1 MSAHPVAFLRLTNS
15 RTDPHGWKPK
25 KDDGKW
31 RESLPRSGVRQ
42 NAADKKPLPT
52 FASDCLAAAV
62 RYARGMSTSRPRD
75 LAHDLLLPTLLF
87 AALGGM
93 TWAVRGC
100 SGFGGQM
107 GCIFAGVTWG
117 TAWWFIAR
125 DPARRQSRRYSSGWV
140 ILALTVGI
148 GMAGARGWM
157 QWPSFFNGRL
167 MTDAGA
173 GKFVPIPRMY
183 GFIWLFIAGMPWAG
197 LGACMLAWCGSRRP
211 FPACLWL
218 ARLGCGIGGMYLGL
232 FLFRNFPEVF
242 LPLYS
247 SIKAQ
252 YLDLQANPTLRRLI
266 NDNRAAI
273 QHMGLYLG
281 FLAFEIGR
289 RDWKNVLLI
298 LTVGVVNGLGWALCQ
313 NWQWATQVWPKGN
326 FNFWRCWE
334 SSGGISIGIAYG
346 VAYFLVNRP
355 TSDAEAQP
363 PAGSPEPNLERFGAY
378 AGLVY
383 GLGLS
388 IKNGL
393 KGWCNIYIGN
403 ERYWDGVLWRI
414 IGPLMLLSLI
424 VLGWRIW
431 RRRLPEDFA
440 GDVFPH
446 AYRLVWVML
455 IIQNVIAQLVTGP
468 PTEWNEVAFCI
479 YYVLLFFITS
489 VILYHYQYR
498 NRHSTASA

>member
-1 MSAHPVAFLRLTNS
+1 MVNP
-15 RTDPHGWKPK
+15 
-25 KDDGKW
+25 
-31 RESLPRSGVRQ
+31 Q
-42 NAADKKPLPT
+42 
-52 FASDCLAAAV
+52 
-62 RYARGMSTSRPRD
+62 RD
-75 LAHDLLLPTLLF
+75 LSHDLLLPTLLF
-87 AALGGM
+87 ASLGAM

-125 DPARRQSRRYSSGWV
+125 EPGSQQARRYASGWI

-167 MTDAGA
+167 MTDAPA
-173 GKFVPIPRMY
+173 GKFVPIPRIY
-183 GFIWLFIAGMPWAG
+183 GFVWLFIAGVPWAG

-211 FPACLWL
+211 FPAWLW
-218 ARLGCGIGGMYLGL
+218 AVRLLCGFGAMYLAL
-232 FLFRNFPEVF
+232 FLFRHLPELF

-247 SIKAQ
+247 TLEAQ
-252 YLDLQANPTLRRLI
+252 YHDFQSNPNLRRLV

-273 QHMGLYLG
+273 AHLGLYLG
-281 FLAFEIGR
+281 FLLFEVGR
-289 RDWKNVLLI
+289 RDWKNVKLI
-298 LTVGVVNGLGWALCQ
+298 LTVGLLNGLGWALCQ
-313 NWQWATQVWPKGN
+313 NWQWAARVWPDAH

-346 VAYFLVNRP
+346 VAYYLVNNRMSE
-355 TSDAEAQP
+355 SDL
-363 PAGSPEPNLERFGAY
+363 AGQGTRSDPNLERLGAY
-378 AGLVY
+378 LGLLL

-403 ERYWDGVLWRI
+403 ENYWNGVLWKI
-414 IGPLMLLSLI
+414 ILPLMLLILLAI
-424 VLGWRIW
+424 LVRI
-431 RRRLPEDFA
+431 RRRPLPRPFA

-446 AYRLVWVML
+446 AYWLVWLML
-455 IIQNVIAQLVTGP
+455 IVQNVIAQLITGP
-468 PTEWNEVAFCI
+468 WAVWSEIAFSF
-479 YYVLLFFITS
+479 YYVLLFLIS
-489 VILYHYQYR
+489 AVILYHYHVLKTR
-498 NRHSTASA
+498 FT